1 MGWSYTFQRFNNMK
15 EFAQSI
21 VDDVKAHQDKNK
33 HEGQPYWEILAHQLS
48 GNTLL
53 IFAERINEQGAKEK
67 DIFVYLLDKSEGEYG
82 YKNMDAFCGPSQ
94 IVKLSKK
101 WHDWFMH
108 DNALLDDKKSTEWAK
123 NWVGKCYQETLNGKT
138 KSDFKK
144 QLMKLLETQRKVPVR
159 LTILDQRQVT
169 LVGAVGRLA
178 RVLDTD
184 GEYKTCQWSYLVL
197 AE

>member
-21 VDDVKAHQDKNK
+21 VDDVKKHQNKSKN
-33 HEGQPYWEILAHQLS
+33 EGKPYWEILTHQLS

-53 IFAERINEQGAKEK
+53 IFAERFNEQGAKEK

-82 YKNMDAFCGPSQ
+82 YKNMDAFCGPATT
-94 IVKLSKK
+94 VKLSKK

-108 DNALLDDKKSTEWAK
+108 DNALLDDKESTEWAK
-123 NWVGKCYQETLNGKT
+123 NWVKKCYQETLNGKA

-144 QLMKLLETQRKVPVR
+144 QLMELLETQRKVPVR

-184 GEYKTCQWSYLVL
+184 GEYKTCQWSYLAL

>member
-21 VDDVKAHQDKNK
+21 VDDVKEHQNKSKN
-33 HEGQPYWEILAHQLS
+33 EGKPYWEILTHQLS

-53 IFAERINEQGAKEK
+53 IFAERFNEQGAKEK
-67 DIFVYLLDKSEGEYG
+67 DIFVYLLDKSNGEYG
-82 YKNMDAFCGPSQ
+82 YKNMDAFCGPATT
-94 IVKLSKK
+94 VKLSKK

-108 DNALLDDKKSTEWAK
+108 DNALLDDKESTEWAK

-184 GEYKTCQWSYLVL
+184 GEYKTCQWSYLAL

>member
-21 VDDVKAHQDKNK
+21 VDDIKEHQNKSKN
-33 HEGQPYWEILAHQLS
+33 EGKPYWEILTHQLS
-48 GNTLL
+48 GNALL
-53 IFAERINEQGAKEK
+53 IFAEKLNAQGEKEK

-82 YKNMDAFCGPSQ
+82 YKNMDAFSGPAK
-94 IVKLSKK
+94 IVKISKK
-101 WHDWFMH
+101 WHDWFLN
-108 DNALLDDKKSTEWAK
+108 DNALLCDKDSTEWAK
-123 NWVGKCYQETLNGKT
+123 NWVKKCYQETLNGKA

-144 QLMKLLETQRKVPVR
+144 QLMELLETQRKVPVR

-184 GEYKTCQWSYLVL
+184 GEYKTCQWSYLAL

>member
-1 MGWSYTFQRFNNMK
+1 MGWSYTFQRFNSMK

-21 VDDVKAHQDKNK
+21 VDDVKDHQTKSK
-33 HEGQPYWEILAHQLS
+33 SEGKPYWEILTHQLS

-53 IFAERINEQGAKEK
+53 IFAERLNEQGEKEK

-82 YKNMDAFCGPSQ
+82 YKNMDAFCGPATT
-94 IVKLSKK
+94 VKLSKK
-101 WHDWFMH
+101 WHDWFIQ
-108 DNALLDDKKSTEWAK
+108 DNALLDDKESTEWAK
-123 NWVGKCYQETLNGKT
+123 NWVKKCYQEMLNGKA

-144 QLMKLLETQRKVPVR
+144 QLMELLETQRKVPVR

-184 GEYKTCQWSYLVL
+184 GEYKTCQWSYLAL